1 MFRGRWNIY
10 LYIPND
16 SLEADISKIFDKLGV
31 HDEVKESQVR
41 HRLKDNNRAIIKLSN
56 RKDSLQVLCVNKDL
70 KSLGLTGLDF
80 PFLYE
85 NLK

>member
-31 HDEVKESQVR
+31 HAEVKESQVR

>member
-31 HDEVKESQVR
+31 HAEVKESQVG

>member
-31 HDEVKESQVR
+31 RAEVKEIQVR
-41 HRLKDNNRAIIKLSN
+41 HRLKDNDRAIIKLSN
-56 RKDSLQVLCVNKDL
+56 RKDNLQVLCVNEDL
-70 KSLGLTGLDF
+70 KSLDLTGYDF